1 MISGFSIWAV
11 LGQIEAA
18 GEPNWTLIIGI
29 GIVFLVLLV
38 LLLLPPKKTRAIED
52 GKKKAIQD
60 KAADGASPE
69 ADRNKDQ
76 LSLAEIKEAK
86 RTVVSDEKSKDEM
99 RELRKERRA
108 AVQTEKAVRGREEVA
123 ETEKEAAAEAEE
135 KADKGVNPF
144 DDVLTNADSNAGDV
158 FASLFG
164 AGSKDS
170 EFSLDADLGLA
181 SPSTEG
187 KVAFPTLGSALIP
200 LSDFAKDETAE
211 AKEDPLDELTK
222 RLAAKAE
229 KKTLK

>member
-1 MISGFSIWAV
+1 MISGFSIWAA
-11 LGQIEAA
+11 LGQVEAA
-18 GEPNWTLIIGI
+18 GEPNWTLIISI
-29 GIVFLVLLV
+29 GAGFLILLV
-38 LLLLPPKKTRAIED
+38 LLLLPPRKTKAIED

-60 KAADGASPE
+60 KSAGALSPE

-108 AVQTEKAVRGREEVA
+108 AVQTEKAVRGREDAA
-123 ETEKEAAAEAEE
+123 ETEKEAAVEAE

-164 AGSKDS
+164 TGSKDS
-170 EFSLDADLGLA
+170 DFSLDADLGLA

-200 LSDFAKDETAE
+200 LSDFAKDESAE